1 MLLLSSFGVLSVYI
15 NMSIMD
21 WIVSLS
27 WEREGGFFWGG
38 GLWKDFKRVER
49 MWRYSEVQGKSSS
62 SSELLLVCINEF
74 INYYLWKC

>member
-1 MLLLSSFGVLSVYI
+1 MLSVSFGVLSVYI

-27 WEREGGFFWGG
+27 WEREEGFFKGEG
-38 GLWKDFKRVER
+38 VWKDFKRVER

-74 INYYLWKC
+74 INYYFLKC